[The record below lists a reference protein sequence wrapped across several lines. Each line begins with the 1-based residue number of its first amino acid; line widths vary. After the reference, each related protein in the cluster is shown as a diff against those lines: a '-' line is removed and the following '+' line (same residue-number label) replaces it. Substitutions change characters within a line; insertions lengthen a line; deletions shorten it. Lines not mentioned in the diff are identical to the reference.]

1 MPSGGCPSAQCYT
14 GGTSGRVAVCPFPAR
29 RSVAEARAV
38 VPERA
43 ADPLYT
49 LPDRNPCVM
58 SQWIATFLIAAVG
71 LGLAVQ
77 AAVNARLGAVLQV
90 PIASALWNFLL
101 GTVLL
106 AVLTASGIFGR
117 PTLDSVTSGPWWA
130 YIGGVFG
137 ALFVTTAILAVPR
150 VGTAVTF
157 GAVICGQLVGA
168 MLIDSFGWL
177 GVEPIPLNPWRVCG
191 VILLIA
197 GVVLIQ
203 QK

>member
-1 MPSGGCPSAQCYT
+1 M
-14 GGTSGRVAVCPFPAR
+14 
-29 RSVAEARAV
+29 
-38 VPERA
+38 PERA